1 MAERGFEISRLPGFA
16 TVAIAAFV
24 ILYLPIVTLVI
35 FSFNASN
42 SVAVWG
48 GFSLRWYGD
57 AWANQ
62 AVKDATVRSLIIG
75 VSASVLSTTLA
86 TLAALGTTRRRAYR
100 GQTLIYVMINQPL
113 MVPEVV
119 TAVALM

>member
-24 ILYLPIVTLVI
+24 LLYLPIATLVI

-48 GFSLRWYGD
+48 GVSLKWYRA
-57 AWANQ
+57 AWADREIKE
-62 AVKDATVRSLIIG
+62 AAFRSLWLAATAATI
-75 VSASVLSTTLA
+75 STCAA
-86 TLAALGTTRRRAYR
+86 TLAAIATTRTRPFR
-100 GQTLIYVMINQPL
+100 GLTTVYAIIKS
-113 MVPEVV
+113 
-119 TAVALM
+119 VAIDH